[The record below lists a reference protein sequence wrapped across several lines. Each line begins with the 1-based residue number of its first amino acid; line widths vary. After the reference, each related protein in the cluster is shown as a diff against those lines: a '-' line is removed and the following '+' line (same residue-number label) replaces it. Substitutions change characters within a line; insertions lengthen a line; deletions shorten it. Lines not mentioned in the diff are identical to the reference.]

1 MSDGNLQ
8 QAVIDELEWEPSVN
22 AADIGVTTKEGVV
35 TLRGRVGTYAEK
47 LAAEKAAGRVT
58 GVKAVAEELEVR
70 WLFDP
75 PDDGDIAQAAIQAL
89 SWDVEVPK
97 DSVTVKVEKGL
108 VTLAGTVDSYFQSNA
123 AVKAV
128 AKLRGVRRVSNE
140 IAIRPPVAASEVKS
154 KIKAAFSRNAQIDAD
169 KIDVTTDGGKVTL
182 TGKVDSWQER
192 RVAEHTA
199 WSAPGVERVDDR
211 LTVA

>member
-1 MSDGNLQ
+1 MTDGNLQ
-8 QAVIDELEWEPSVN
+8 QAVIDELDWEPSVN

-35 TLRGRVGTYAEK
+35 TLRGRVATYAEK

-58 GVKAVAEELEVR
+58 GVKAVAEELEVH

-97 DSVTVKVEKGL
+97 DGVTVKVEKGL
-108 VTLAGTVDSYFQSNA
+108 VTLAGTVDSHFQSRA

-128 AKLRGVRRVSNE
+128 ARLRGVRRVSNE
-140 IAIRPPVAASEVKS
+140 IAIRPPVAASDVKS
-154 KIKAAFSRNAQIDAD
+154 RIKAALSRHAQIDAD
-169 KIDVTTDGGKVTL
+169 KIDVTTEGGKVTL
-182 TGKVDSWQER
+182 TGTVESWQER